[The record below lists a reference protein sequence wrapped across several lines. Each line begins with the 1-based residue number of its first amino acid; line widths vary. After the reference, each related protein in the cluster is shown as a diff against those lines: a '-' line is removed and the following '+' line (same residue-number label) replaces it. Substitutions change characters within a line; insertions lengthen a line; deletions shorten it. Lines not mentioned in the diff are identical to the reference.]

1 MPLSTRRLLPRRAPA
16 TDAAAAQADAMKART
31 RTSAP
36 SEAIRPSSAATRG
49 TGAGFRLVLRG
60 TFRHHTVRNDGETV
74 GRKRALEDHT
84 GVPRID
90 GLAVALHFEV
100 VFERSLVDE
109 DRIGDDVAVKL
120 EPLAVP
126 LRRLPHHLVDMLVV
140 LSPLREGRVHQTA
153 KGKHKNEARETDFDC
168 FVFHDVSGRIRLR

>member
-60 TFRHHTVRNDGETV
+60 TLRHHTVRNDGETV
-74 GRKRALEDHT
+74 GRKRALEDHFGVVFEGIRDHT

-90 GLAVALHFEV
+90 
-100 VFERSLVDE
+100 
-109 DRIGDDVAVKL
+109 
-120 EPLAVP
+120 
-126 LRRLPHHLVDMLVV
+126 
-140 LSPLREGRVHQTA
+140 
-153 KGKHKNEARETDFDC
+153 
-168 FVFHDVSGRIRLR
+168 